1 MRIAV
6 VRQRNAILET
16 LELFRDLH
24 PGITLGNMI
33 AFMYTCENEGL
44 TILDLAQVS
53 GFYLA
58 TASRTIRAFSCPEAE
73 GAMSPALGLVEV
85 TQSPRGKTIHLT
97 EAGRKLRAQ
106 LEDIIAEAAPIE
118 PRTVQSGVAASPPSA
133 TYPVPA

>member
-1 MRIAV
+1 

-58 TASRTIRAFSCPEAE
+58 TASRTIRAFSCPDAD
-73 GAMSPALGLVEV
+73 GAMSPLSGCTSDWANPGLVE
-85 TQSPRGKTIHLT
+85 RRRH
-97 EAGRKLRAQ
+97 GRARLRSGG
-106 LEDIIAEAAPIE
+106 DAAFRARPSLR
-118 PRTVQSGVAASPPSA
+118 PTGRRTGSA
-133 TYPVPA
+133 VSS

>member
-6 VRQRNAILET
+6 VRQRNSILET

-58 TASRTIRAFSCPEAE
+58 TASRTIRAFSAPDAE
-73 GAMSPALGLVEV
+73 GAMSPALGLIEV
-85 TQSPRGKTIHLT
+85 TQTPRGKTIHLT

-106 LEDIIAEAAPIE
+106 IEEIIAEAAPI
-118 PRTVQSGVAASPPSA
+118 QSPATQAA
-133 TYPVPA
+133 

>member
-58 TASRTIRAFSCPEAE
+58 TASRTIRAFSSPDAD
-73 GAMSPALGLVEV
+73 GAMSPALGLIEV
-85 TQSPRGKTIHLT
+85 TQTPRGKTIHLT
-97 EAGRKLRAQ
+97 DAAVAHGFAAVIPDRLDVTVGNGRGER
-106 LEDIIAEAAPIE
+106 I
-118 PRTVQSGVAASPPSA
+118 
-133 TYPVPA
+133 

>member
-1 MRIAV
+1 M
-6 VRQRNAILET
+6 RQRNAILET

-33 AFMYTCENEGL
+33 AFMYACENEGL

-58 TASRTIRAFSCPEAE
+58 TASRTIRAFSRPDAE
-73 GAMSPALGLVEV
+73 GAMSPALGLIEV
-85 TQSPRGKTIHLT
+85 VPTPRGKTIHLT

-106 LEDIIAEAAPIE
+106 LEEIIAEAAPIQ
-118 PRTVQSGVAASPPSA
+118 PPTLASA
-133 TYPVPA
+133 